1 MYKCI
6 IIGLFLLPFFGRAQE
21 NLIQN
26 GGFEEI
32 DTGPPTSN
40 FNFDRVYHWDRILS
54 PDVFSGFQACPTTY
68 PLGVPCNATGYAMPF
83 QDSSYAGVATERTD
97 TSITDFFYH
106 GEYITQK
113 LKKKLRRGAE
123 YRFSFQT
130 IQSDTS
136 EGYFENAFVLFSKE
150 DLSTMLQWQF
160 NILIR
165 KQSQYFPFT
174 TDTLNWQKAEYT
186 FTAGGGEQYILFGI
200 LDSAKYFIPYR
211 LPLPPFLGPV
221 LQVTTYY
228 YIDDVRLVELPDTLS
243 SELTLPNTFTPNG
256 DLQNDVWRPI
266 ANNIASYALQV
277 FNRYGALVYEQ
288 SGPEVEWNGEAPN
301 GPASEGVYFMVLQ
314 AKGNEGKEY
323 TERQTVHLFR

>member
-1 MYKCI
+1 
-6 IIGLFLLPFFGRAQE
+6 L
-21 NLIQN
+21 
-26 GGFEEI
+26 
-32 DTGPPTSN
+32 
-40 FNFDRVYHWDRILS
+40 
-54 PDVFSGFQACPTTY
+54 
-68 PLGVPCNATGYAMPF
+68 
-83 QDSSYAGVATERTD
+83 
-97 TSITDFFYH
+97 
-106 GEYITQK
+106 TQK
-113 LKKKLRRGAE
+113 LKKKLRRGAG

-130 IQSDTS
+130 IQSDNS
-136 EGYFENAFVLFSKE
+136 LGYFENAFVLFSKE
-150 DLSTMLQWQF
+150 DLPTMLSWQYRL
-160 NILIR
+160 LIT

-186 FTAGGGEQYILFGI
+186 FTAGGGEQYFLFGI
-200 LDSAKYFIPYR
+200 LDSAKYFIPYS
-211 LPLPPFLGPV
+211 LPLPPVQGEEQL
-221 LQVTTYY
+221 TYY

-256 DLQNDVWRPI
+256 DNQNDVWRPI